1 MRRGEVVGNGCRK
14 DGLDSA
20 SAMHGEIVQ
29 DAPSRGKSMVCVR
42 VVSAGLFVRFK
53 FARATSSDAN
63 AQSELD
69 SKVQPTR
76 LLICCR
82 LN

>member
-1 MRRGEVVGNGCRK
+1 
-14 DGLDSA
+14 
-20 SAMHGEIVQ
+20 
-29 DAPSRGKSMVCVR
+29 MVCVR